1 MLYDKVKFVH
11 VMPHSH
17 TDLGWLSTVQD
28 YFDGNNM
35 GFYQGSVDEILTSTI
50 EQLE

>member
-11 VMPHSH
+11 VLPHSH
-17 TDLGWLSTVQD
+17 TDLGWLGTVDD
-28 YFDGNNM
+28 Y
-35 GFYQGSVDEILTSTI
+35 YQGRNLGVYEGGVDDILSSTI